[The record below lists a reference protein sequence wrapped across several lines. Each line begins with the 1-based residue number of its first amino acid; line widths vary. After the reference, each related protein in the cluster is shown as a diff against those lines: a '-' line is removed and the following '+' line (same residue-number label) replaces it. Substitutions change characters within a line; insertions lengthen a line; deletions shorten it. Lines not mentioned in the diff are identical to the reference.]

1 MYLLRLRAIVNGQ
14 PQINKQVAV
23 YYADGNTPA
32 VLYNPTTEVAIG
44 NQLKTD
50 ASGFILFKI
59 VSLTTLTFRT
69 LTGLTLSPAAY
80 SLYTDSS
87 TPTPL
92 PPLNTEIQLPC
103 AETIIAGQVVSIDPI
118 LNQFRLA
125 SAAVGSDI
133 TKVVGVALQS
143 GNVGQVIRVIT
154 NNIFYSATFNFTYP
168 APIFLGANGTLTQNP
183 TGLAFR
189 QQIGMAVSPTQFN
202 IQIGLPIK
210 RL

>member
-1 MYLLRLRAIVNGQ
+1 MYLLRLQALINGQ
-14 PQINKQVAV
+14 PQIYKQVAV

-32 VLYNPTTEVAIG
+32 VLYNPTNETAIG

-50 ASGFILFKI
+50 ASGFITFKI

-143 GNVGQVIRVIT
+143 GNVGQVIRVVT
-154 NNIFYSATFNFTYP
+154 NDIFYSATFNFTYP

-189 QQIGMAVSPTQFN
+189 QQIGVAVSPTQFN